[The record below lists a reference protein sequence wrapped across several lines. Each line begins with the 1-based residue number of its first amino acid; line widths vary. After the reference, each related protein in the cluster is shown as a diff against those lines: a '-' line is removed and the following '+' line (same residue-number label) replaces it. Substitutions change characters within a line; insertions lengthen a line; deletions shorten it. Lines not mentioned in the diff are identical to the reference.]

1 MTSTPA
7 LTDQTCLFFP
17 HVFQHLMGQVVSIEN
32 TGSRGPTGVKVTL
45 ARTPIRSAKPDEE
58 GATTQ
63 DPEYFSA
70 VSAIV

>member
-1 MTSTPA
+1 
-7 LTDQTCLFFP
+7 
-17 HVFQHLMGQVVSIEN
+17 MGQVVSIEN